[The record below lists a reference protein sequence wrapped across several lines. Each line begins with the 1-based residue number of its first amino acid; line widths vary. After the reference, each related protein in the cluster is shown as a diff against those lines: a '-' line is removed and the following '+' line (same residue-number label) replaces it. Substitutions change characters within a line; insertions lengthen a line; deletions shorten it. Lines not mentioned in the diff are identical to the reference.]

1 MSATP
6 EQPACGASP
15 QGYRLGART
24 TLLGLMV
31 NSGLAL
37 IKLLA
42 GLLGHSYALVAD
54 AIESMADI
62 FGSLVVWHGLRVAS
76 RPADAGHPYGHGRAE
91 PLAALVVSMMLFGAA
106 IGIAIEAV
114 REILRPHHAP
124 AAFTLWV
131 LLGVVTVKELL
142 FRFVGRVG
150 RALGSGAVTADAWHH
165 RSDAITS
172 AAAAIGISIA
182 LIGGEG
188 YEPADDWAALLAS
201 GVIFANAWR
210 LMRVPL
216 HELMDA
222 EPVYIIERVRKVALQ
237 VPGVRDV
244 EKIFARKI
252 GLRYRVDLHVEVDPD
267 MSVRQAHELSHGVK
281 DTICGAMPEVEDVL
295 IHIEPHDLHRPP
307 DPDYRPARSRNDVPQ
322 TPAG

>member
-1 MSATP
+1 MKAAT
-6 EQPACGASP
+6 EQPAEQSLF
-15 QGYRLGART
+15 QGYRLGTRT
-24 TLLGLMV
+24 TLVGLMV
-31 NSGLAL
+31 NGGLAL

-54 AIESMADI
+54 AVESMADI

-76 RPADAGHPYGHGRAE
+76 RPADADHPYGHGRAE
-91 PLAALVVSMMLFGAA
+91 PLAGLVVSMMLFGAA

-114 REILRPHHAP
+114 REILKPHHAP

-131 LLGVVTVKELL
+131 LLGVVAVKELL
-142 FRFVGRVG
+142 FRFVSRVG
-150 RALGSGAVTADAWHH
+150 RTLGSGAVTVDAWHH

-172 AAAAIGISIA
+172 AAAAIGIATA
-182 LIGGEG
+182 LTGGEG
-188 YEPADDWAALLAS
+188 YEPADDWAALFAA

-222 EPVYIIERVRKVALQ
+222 EPVEIIERVRKVALRAA
-237 VPGVRDV
+237 GVKDV
-244 EKIFARKI
+244 EKVFARKI

-281 DTICGAMPEVEDVL
+281 DTICEAMPEIEDVL
-295 IHIEPHDLHRPP
+295 VHIEPHDLSRLPGP
-307 DPDYRPARSRNDVPQ
+307 NYCPARSRNDVPQ
-322 TPAG
+322 APAG